1 MEHMDVKTTF
11 LHDDL
16 EEQTYMEQSDR
27 FIKGGLGRLVCKL
40 KRSLYWLKQSPRKRY
55 KWFDSYMLWI
65 WLHVIWVWLLC
76 LCEKPWWWLFHFST
90 TICWW
95 YVDCCNH
102 LCDVNELKSL
112 LSKEFDMK
120 DLGPSKKILEIEIFS
135 GIGNPNDYGSHNK
148 VMLRRC

>member
-27 FIKGGLGRLVCKL
+27 FIKGGLGRLVFSK
-40 KRSLYWLKQSPRKRY
+40 
-55 KWFDSYMLWI
+55 
-65 WLHVIWVWLLC
+65 
-76 LCEKPWWWLFHFST
+76 EK
-90 TICWW
+90 
-95 YVDCCNH
+95 
-102 LCDVNELKSL
+102 LKSL

-148 VMLRRC
+148 LSVDQCLKTDAELKYMSKVPHANAVG

>member
-1 MEHMDVKTTF
+1 M
-11 LHDDL
+11 
-16 EEQTYMEQSDR
+16 
-27 FIKGGLGRLVCKL
+27 
-40 KRSLYWLKQSPRKRY
+40 RSLDD
-55 KWFDSYMLWI
+55 DSFIFLLLYVNDMLI
-65 WLHVIWVWLLC
+65 T
-76 LCEKPWWWLFHFST
+76 S
-90 TICWW
+90 
-95 YVDCCNH
+95 NH